1 MSPRASCQAPGVMVF
16 LAAAMVPGIYAGWGP
31 PEVLDKVKYRRDL
44 AGMGSRELER
54 RVEVAR
60 RFNRF
65 YTRQIGLLRR
75 GAYDSPFSLTEVR
88 VLYELAHRDQP
99 TATELGRDL
108 GLDAGYL
115 SRILRG
121 FEKRALV
128 TRTRSAADGRQS
140 HLALTALGRKVFAP
154 LDARSPAEV
163 AALLSA
169 PAPRP
174 RPAADGRQSHLA
186 LTALGRK
193 VFAPLDARS
202 HAEVAALLSA
212 LAPAAQAQVIAA
224 MQTIERLL
232 GRDGPPPAAYVLR
245 PPQPG
250 DMGWVVH
257 RHGAVYAREYGYDA
271 QFEALV
277 AEIVAR
283 FVQRF
288 NPTRERCWIA
298 ERDGAV
304 VGSVFLVA
312 RSGTVAQ
319 LRLLLVE
326 PQARGSGLGTRL
338 VDECVRFARQAGY
351 RKLVLW
357 TQSELSAARR
367 LYQAAGFRIVRK
379 QRNHSFGKALV
390 SETWELDL

>member
-1 MSPRASCQAPGVMVF
+1 
-16 LAAAMVPGIYAGWGP
+16 
-31 PEVLDKVKYRRDL
+31 
-44 AGMGSRELER
+44 MGSRELER
-54 RVEVAR
+54 RVEAAR

-88 VLYELAHRDQP
+88 VLYELAHREQP

-115 SRILRG
+115 SRMLRG

-140 HLALTALGRKVFAP
+140 HLSLTALGRKVFAP
-154 LDARSPAEV
+154 LEARSHDEV
-163 AALLSA
+163 AALLS
-169 PAPRP
+169 
-174 RPAADGRQSHLA
+174 G
-186 LTALGRK
+186 
-193 VFAPLDARS
+193 
-202 HAEVAALLSA
+202 
-212 LAPAAQAQVIAA
+212 LAPAAQARVVGA
-224 MQTIERLL
+224 MQTIEGLL
-232 GRDGPPPAAYVLR
+232 SRDRPPPATPYLLR
-245 PPQPG
+245 SPQPG
-250 DMGWVVH
+250 DLGWVVH
-257 RHGAVYAREYGYDA
+257 RHGAVYAQEYGYDA

-288 NPTRERCWIA
+288 DPERERCWIA
-298 ERDGAV
+298 ERDGAA

-326 PQARGSGLGTRL
+326 PQARGSGLGSRL

-367 LYQAAGFRIVRK
+367 LYQAAGFRIVGK
-379 QRNHSFGKALV
+379 ERNHSFGKALV
-390 SETWELDL
+390 SETWALDLTALQAAQEP

>member
-1 MSPRASCQAPGVMVF
+1 
-16 LAAAMVPGIYAGWGP
+16 
-31 PEVLDKVKYRRDL
+31 
-44 AGMGSRELER
+44 MGSRELER
-54 RVEVAR
+54 RVEAAR

-88 VLYELAHRDQP
+88 VLYELAHREQP

-121 FEKRALV
+121 FEKRALA

-140 HLALTALGRKVFAP
+140 HLALTP
-154 LDARSPAEV
+154 
-163 AALLSA
+163 
-169 PAPRP
+169 
-174 RPAADGRQSHLA
+174 
-186 LTALGRK
+186 LGRK

-202 HAEVAALLSA
+202 HDEVAALLSA
-212 LAPAAQAQVIAA
+212 LGPAAQAHVIAA

-232 GRDGPPPAAYVLR
+232 GRDGPPPAAGLLR

-312 RSGTVAQ
+312 RSSTVAQ

-338 VDECVRFARQAGY
+338 VDECVRFAREAGY

-357 TQSELSAARR
+357 TQSELSAARQ

-379 QRNHSFGKALV
+379 ERNHSFGKALV